1 LIQNIALLLAGL
13 ACAGVGG
20 ELFLR
25 GTVGFARR
33 WRIAPAIAGVT
44 LAAFATSSPELVV
57 GIISGI
63 NRQPR
68 LSLGDALGSNVVNI
82 ALVLA
87 VFLIIRP
94 IKKVALESRRNLV
107 AALAVPASIAI
118 LAGDGKLSR
127 LDGIIFLVIF
137 AVWLGLVVRDARRQ
151 RGDRQ
156 FEESPAGHPTAFFFG
171 IGIILLL
178 LAGRL
183 IVTGARGLAETWGIG
198 SYAIGAVLVALG
210 TSVPELATSIVAAI
224 KKHDDIGLGNIL
236 GSNIFNGWL
245 IIGTVAL
252 ITPYSLSFAAVWPAL
267 LAGAITTVAII
278 PRAGGRLGRG
288 RGVFLLA
295 LYAAFVL
302 MTMIGPK

>member
-1 LIQNIALLLAGL
+1 M
-13 ACAGVGG
+13 
-20 ELFLR
+20 
-25 GTVGFARR
+25 
-33 WRIAPAIAGVT
+33 
-44 LAAFATSSPELVV
+44 
-57 GIISGI
+57 
-63 NRQPR
+63 
-68 LSLGDALGSNVVNI
+68 
-82 ALVLA
+82 
-87 VFLIIRP
+87 
-94 IKKVALESRRNLV
+94 ALESRRDLA
-107 AALAVPASIAI
+107 AALAVPASVAI
-118 LAGDGKLSR
+118 LAGDGRLSR
-127 LDGIIFLVIF
+127 LDGTLFLVMF
-137 AVWLGLVVRDARRQ
+137 AVWLGLVIRDARRQ

-156 FEESPAGHPTAFFFG
+156 LEESPAGHLTAFFFG

-252 ITPYSLSFAAVWPAL
+252 ITPYPLSFAAVWPAL

-288 RGVFLLA
+288 RGVFLLV

-302 MTMIGPK
+302 LTMTGPK